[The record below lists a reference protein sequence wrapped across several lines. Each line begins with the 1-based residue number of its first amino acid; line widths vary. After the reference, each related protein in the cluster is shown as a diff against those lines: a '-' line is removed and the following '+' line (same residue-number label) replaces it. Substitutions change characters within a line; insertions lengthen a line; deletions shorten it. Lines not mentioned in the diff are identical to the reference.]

1 LEINEKET
9 FVDPDTLSGDNP
21 VSKSML
27 LNQEEE
33 IFQTARLINCGWF
46 GMGTDI
52 RLSEIYSL
60 TFWRSG
66 LLGLL
71 LHNPRFGEGW

>member
-1 LEINEKET
+1 
-9 FVDPDTLSGDNP
+9 
-21 VSKSML
+21 ML